1 MNSETLAILE
11 KSIDRLIASHSET
24 LGSLHRLKAIVSSG
38 KSVKLE
44 TAERFYSEVANRSV
58 PLMDYSTFS
67 VRHEGRICFLG
78 NTLPFRLFARLLRRP
93 NAYVSHQILLD
104 EIWEGIRS
112 PEAVRS
118 VVKTLRAKLR
128 DGGLDNLANSID
140 GQIKGHYAVLIPD
153 SPRFHT
159 AITP

>member
-11 KSIDRLIASHSET
+11 KSIDRLIAIHSET

-38 KSVKLE
+38 PPVELE
-44 TAERFYSEVANRSV
+44 TAEQFYAEVAYRSV
-58 PLMDYSTFS
+58 PLMDLSRFS

-78 NTLPFRLFARLLRRP
+78 NTLPFRLLARLLRRP
-93 NAYVSHQILLD
+93 NSYFSHQILLD

-118 VVKTLRAKLR
+118 VVKTLRSKLR
-128 DGGLDNLANSID
+128 DAGLVTLSNSID
-140 GQIKGHYAVLIPD
+140 GKTRGHYAVFL
-153 SPRFHT
+153 T
-159 AITP
+159 V

>member
-38 KSVKLE
+38 PPVELE
-44 TAERFYSEVANRSV
+44 TAEQFYAEVAYRSV
-58 PLMDYSTFS
+58 PLMDLSRFS

-78 NTLPFRLFARLLRRP
+78 NTLPFRLLARLLRRP
-93 NAYVSHQILLD
+93 NSYVSHQILLD
-104 EIWEGIRS
+104 EIWDGIRS

-118 VVKTLRAKLR
+118 VVKTLRSKLR
-128 DGGLDNLANSID
+128 DAGLVTLSNSID
-140 GQIKGHYAVLIPD
+140 GKTRGHYAVLLPE
-153 SPRFHT
+153 
-159 AITP
+159 